1 MKNMK
6 KIVMF
11 LAIVLFAIGMT
22 FPAYAASTNTAQNN
36 STSSNTTNQTTT
48 TKKSKTAN
56 TTTETKKKTTKTTK
70 TTNSN
75 KKQNNT
81 QEENTVDNQTVTE
94 DSNDEQA
101 DDTDNL
107 LRLQSISVK
116 GVSQKGEEEITVTPA
131 FHADVYE
138 YEATISKEITSLK
151 IDAVANEADATIE
164 VLGADSLKEGEN
176 TVTILVNNSATN
188 EQQTYQ
194 IMVTQ
199 KETNTAGA
207 YWKQYKKYLPYAI
220 GVVAIIVLVI
230 CIIAGSSHMKKVRK
244 IRENEFGG
252 HIDLFDDDDYQI
264 PGNVVNVSKESNE
277 SIVKESKVE
286 ERTGSRKKG
295 KRFK

>member
-22 FPAYAASTNTAQNN
+22 FPAYAASTNTAKNN

-56 TTTETKKKTTKTTK
+56 TTTE

-131 FHADVYE
+131 FLLSIADF
-138 YEATISKEITSLK
+138 IST
-151 IDAVANEADATIE
+151 
-164 VLGADSLKEGEN
+164 
-176 TVTILVNNSATN
+176 
-188 EQQTYQ
+188 
-194 IMVTQ
+194 
-199 KETNTAGA
+199 
-207 YWKQYKKYLPYAI
+207 
-220 GVVAIIVLVI
+220 
-230 CIIAGSSHMKKVRK
+230 
-244 IRENEFGG
+244 
-252 HIDLFDDDDYQI
+252 
-264 PGNVVNVSKESNE
+264 
-277 SIVKESKVE
+277 
-286 ERTGSRKKG
+286 
-295 KRFK
+295 

>member
-22 FPAYAASTNTAQNN
+22 FPAYAASTNTAKNN

-48 TKKSKTAN
+48 T
-56 TTTETKKKTTKTTK
+56 KKTTKTTK

>member
-22 FPAYAASTNTAQNN
+22 FPAYAASTNTAKNN

-56 TTTETKKKTTKTTK
+56 TTTETKKK

-164 VLGADSLKEGEN
+164 ILGADSLKEGEN
-176 TVTILVNNSATN
+176 TVTILANNSATN

-207 YWKQYKKYLPYAI
+207 YWKKYKKYLPYAI

-230 CIIAGSSHMKKVRK
+230 CMIAGSSHMRKVRK

-264 PGNVVNVSKESNE
+264 PGNVVNVSKEPNE
-277 SIVKESKVE
+277 RIVREPKVE

>member
-1 MKNMK
+1 MKNTK
-6 KIVMF
+6 KIMVF
-11 LAIVLFAIGMT
+11 LTIVLFVIGMC
-22 FPAYAASTNTAQNN
+22 FPAYAASTNTSKNN
-36 STSSNTTNQTTT
+36 TTSSNTTNQTTT
-48 TKKSKTAN
+48 KKSKTTN
-56 TTTETKKKTTKTTK
+56 TTTETKKNTTK
-70 TTNSN
+70 TTNTTTSS
-75 KKQNNT
+75 KKQNDT
-81 QEENTVDNQTVTE
+81 KEENTVDNQTVVE

-107 LRLQSISVK
+107 LRLESISVK

-138 YEATISKEITSLK
+138 YEATVSKEITSLK

-164 VLGADSLKEGEN
+164 ILGADSLKEGEN
-176 TVTILVNNSATN
+176 TVTILANNSATN

-207 YWKQYKKYLPYAI
+207 YWKKYKKYLPYAI

-230 CIIAGSSHMKKVRK
+230 CMIAGSSHMRKVRK

-264 PGNVVNVSKESNE
+264 PGNVVNVSKEPNE
-277 SIVKESKVE
+277 RIVREPKVE

>member
-1 MKNMK
+1 MRNTK
-6 KIVMF
+6 KIVIF
-11 LAIVLFAIGMT
+11 LVIVLFAIGMNC
-22 FPAYAASTNTAQNN
+22 PAYAASTNTSKNN
-36 STSSNTTNQTTT
+36 TTSSNTANQTTT
-48 TKKSKTAN
+48 TKKSKTTN
-56 TTTETKKKTTKTTK
+56 TTTETKKNTTK
-70 TTNSN
+70 TTNNTTSN

-81 QEENTVDNQTVTE
+81 QAENTVENQTVAE
-94 DSNDEQA
+94 DSDDEQA

-164 VLGADSLKEGEN
+164 ILGADSLKEGEN
-176 TVTILVNNSATN
+176 TVTILVNNSSTN

-199 KETNTAGA
+199 KETNTVNA
-207 YWKQYKKYLPYAI
+207 YWEKYKKYLPYAI
-220 GVVAIIVLVI
+220 GVVAVIVLVI
-230 CIIAGSSHMKKVRK
+230 CIMAGSSHMKKVRK

-264 PGNVVNVSKESNE
+264 PGNVVNVSKEPNE
-277 SIVKESKVE
+277 SIVNEQKIE
-286 ERTGSRKKG
+286 ERTRNRKKG

>member
-22 FPAYAASTNTAQNN
+22 FPAYAASTNTAKNN

-48 TKKSKTAN
+48 T
-56 TTTETKKKTTKTTK
+56 KKTTKTTK

-252 HIDLFDDDDYQI
+252 HIDLFDDADYQI

>member
-1 MKNMK
+1 MKNTK

-11 LAIVLFAIGMT
+11 LAIVLFAFGMT
-22 FPAYAASTNTAQNN
+22 FPAYAASTNTAKN
-36 STSSNTTNQTTT
+36 STTSSNTTNQTTT
-48 TKKSKTAN
+48 TKKSKTTN
-56 TTTETKKKTTKTTK
+56 TTTETKKNTTK
-70 TTNSN
+70 TTNTTTSN

-81 QEENTVDNQTVTE
+81 QEENTVDNQTVIE

-116 GVSQKGEEEITVTPA
+116 GVSQKGEKEITVTPA

-164 VLGADSLKEGEN
+164 ILGAESLKEGEN

-194 IMVTQ
+194 IIVTQ
-199 KETNTAGA
+199 KETNTVNA
-207 YWKQYKKYLPYAI
+207 YWEKYKKYFPYAI
-220 GVVAIIVLVI
+220 GVVVIIVLVI
-230 CIIAGSSHMKKVRK
+230 CVIAGSSHMKKVRK

-264 PGNVVNVSKESNE
+264 PGNVVNVSKEPNE
-277 SIVKESKVE
+277 GIVKEPKIE
-286 ERTGSRKKG
+286 ERTRNRKKG

>member
-22 FPAYAASTNTAQNN
+22 FPAYAASTNTAKNN
-36 STSSNTTNQTTT
+36 STSSNTTNQ
-48 TKKSKTAN
+48 

-81 QEENTVDNQTVTE
+81 QEENTLDNQTVTE

>member
-22 FPAYAASTNTAQNN
+22 FPAYAASTNTAKNN
-36 STSSNTTNQTTT
+36 STSSNTTNQ
-48 TKKSKTAN
+48 